1 MNMDS
6 HTPKNINRNLTVII
20 REANE
25 RTLPLCREL
34 LESEVGKDRVIVVSE
49 VPFTKALKRTYEIA
63 IERGSSWT
71 LVVDADVLIREGAIE
86 YLLRVAESVDSNV
99 FEIQGNVLDKLIG
112 GPRDGGIHLYRTACL
127 HQAITKIPPD
137 KEAVRPEFDTIKEM
151 RRQGFPFLNLDYVVG
166 LHDYEQHFCDV
177 YRKAFFHA
185 HKHKREMV
193 YWESMWRNL
202 IHCDDDYK
210 VALKGAIDGKEYSVS
225 VFSDVRLFHSVEFD
239 KVLNGLGLEEKSE
252 LPSNYW
258 SLQDVA
264 SIVRNHFPSP
274 DYWAWRSM
282 SRNETK
288 KRLTP
293 WEKMHVKTQESGLL
307 KALLWAGGSVIAHS
321 GAVVKSWSED

>member
-1 MNMDS
+1 MSNNGKKQLGED
-6 HTPKNINRNLTVII
+6 LTIII

-34 LESEVGKDRVIVVSE
+34 LESEFGKDKVVVVSE
-49 VPFTKALKRTYEIA
+49 VPFAKALEKTYEIG
-63 IERGSSWT
+63 IERGCPWT
-71 LVVDADVLIREGAIE
+71 LVIDADVLIREGAIE

-99 FEIQGNVLDKLIG
+99 FEIQGKMLDKLIG
-112 GPRDGGIHLYRTACL
+112 GARDGGIHLYRTAHL
-127 HQAITKIPPD
+127 REAITMIPHKNNSD
-137 KEAVRPEFDTIKEM
+137 RPEFDTMKRMSSE
-151 RRQGFPFLNLDYVVG
+151 GFPFLVLDVIVG
-166 LHDYEQHFCDV
+166 LHDYEQCFCDV

-185 HKHKREMV
+185 YKHAKEMP
-193 YWESMWRNL
+193 YWESMWRKL
-202 IHCDDDYK
+202 SHCDDDYK
-210 VALKGAIDGKEYSVS
+210 VALKGAIDGKEYNGRVL
-225 VFSDVRLFHSVEFD
+225 SDVRLFHSVEFA
-239 KVLNGLGLEEKSE
+239 KILNGLGLEEKSE

-307 KALLWAGGSVIAHS
+307 KALLWAAGSVIARS
-321 GAVVKSWSED
+321 GAVVKSWSEQ